1 MIWGEAGIGKS
12 TFCQKLSQDWA
23 LVVTQRKGTEV
34 DRLTEEQRRT
44 LNNIGLLFY
53 IVLRETNSDQT
64 LEQILTSQLGL
75 LEGHLE
81 MLKSYKGNVTLL
93 LDGFD
98 ELSYNK
104 GHIIEL
110 IQGKLIHNN
119 TCIITCRPHASQG
132 IILNSD
138 SEIKLK
144 GFSESQSK
152 AFIEMFARNR
162 FKKEKD
168 VNLFISKTWKEIT
181 SSIDLIEMSTNPSML
196 QLICLLSAQTGK
208 IGKDRAK
215 VFKHYTQYL
224 LIQYHTKHHEG
235 VPYSDKL
242 YKDDI
247 LKCGKLAMFGLKQ
260 NHLQLVFSKPEATE
274 VAGPMI
280 FNLGFL
286 TELPS
291 IDTDKVKV
299 QFIHKSLQE
308 YLAAFFVVNTP
319 GDEGM
324 KLLMEFSSTSQRL
337 MGSQIILSFIAAMS
351 TKMGKVIQNQ
361 IKDYISAW
369 KTNDNVDPKS
379 RTSFLIAMLKDNKKL
394 TFPLP
399 AVLDIDLQNYDSVT
413 SRIMNFIKSLFGQKS
428 TLDRFINMDGRG
440 VKKINIGVGQYNRLS
455 LLLNNSFTSLEELLI
470 SYRKTWSKDDPT
482 HISEFITK
490 NIPSLISITSCA
502 YSLFNKDLITKV
514 ILTERVHTVTLKKCQ
529 ISKENCL
536 LILQRGHHLKNLI
549 MQECGIEID
558 AEIARAVCGLPDETK
573 IDLSG
578 NKIIKMSTKLL
589 ASLIVKINTQKQ
601 IDLSGLNIDID
612 IEIAK
617 AVCDLPGETQIDLS
631 GNKIVK
637 MDKKLLISLIYKI
650 RKQKQIDL
658 GGVNIDIDSEIA
670 KAVCDLPDETQIDLS
685 GNKISR
691 LDRIILEIIV
701 TKIRKDKQTDD
712 TRFNIQVDD
721 KLVNAICDIPGDTQ
735 SDLSENKIFQINSR
749 ILMSLIYK
757 INTLKEI
764 NLSGLNIKID
774 GEVAKTVC
782 DLPDETQID
791 LSGNKIVKMDKKL
804 LISLIYKIRK
814 QKQID
819 LEGANIDIDSEI
831 AKAVCDLPGE
841 TQIDLSGNKIVK
853 MDKKLLISLI
863 YKIRKQKQIDLGGAN
878 IDIDSEIAKAV
889 CDLPDESQ
897 IDLSG
902 NKIVKMDKK
911 VLISLIYKIK
921 KQKQID
927 LGGANIDID
936 SEIAKAVCDLPDETQ
951 IDLSGNKIV
960 KMDKKLLI
968 SLIYKIKKQKQI
980 DLGGANI
987 DIDSEIAKAVC
998 DLPDETQ
1005 IDLSGNKINRLDRII
1020 LEIIVTKIRKDKQI
1034 DDTRFNIQVD
1044 DKLVNAICDIP
1055 GDTQLDLSENKIF
1068 QINSRILMSLIYKI
1082 NTLKEINLSG
1092 LNIKIDGEVAKTVCD
1107 LPDETQIDLS
1117 GNKIVK
1123 MDKKLLI
1130 SLIYKIRKQKQ
1141 IDLGGANIDID
1152 SEIAKAVCDLP
1163 GETQIDLSGNKI
1175 VKMDKK
1181 LLISLIYK
1189 IKKQKQ
1195 IDLGGANI
1203 DIDSE
1208 IAKAVCDLPDETQI
1222 DLSGNKIVKMDKKL
1236 LISLIYK
1243 IRKQKQ
1249 IDLGGANID
1258 IDSEIAKAVCDL
1270 PGETQIDLSGNKIV
1284 KMDKKLLI
1292 SLIYKIKKQK
1302 QIDLGGANIDID
1314 SEIAKAV
1321 CDLPDETQ
1329 IDLSGNKIVK
1339 MDKKLLISL
1348 IYKIKKQK
1356 QIDLG
1361 GANIDIDSEIAK
1373 AVCDLPDETQIDL
1386 SGNKINRLD
1395 RIILEIIVT
1404 KIRKDKQIDDTR
1416 FNIQVDD
1423 KLVNAICDIPGDTQL
1438 DLSEN
1443 KIFQINSRILMSL
1456 IYKINTLKEIN
1467 LSGLNIKID
1476 GKVAKTVCDLPDE
1489 TQIDLSGNKIV
1500 KMDKKLL
1507 ISLIYKIRK
1516 QKQIDLGGA
1525 NIDIDSEIA
1534 KAVCDLPDETQI
1546 DLSGNKISRLDRIIL
1561 EIIVTKIRKDK
1572 QIDDTRF
1579 NIQVDDKLVNAICD
1593 IPGDT
1598 QLDLSENKIF
1608 QINSRILMSLIY
1620 KINTLKEIN
1629 LSGLNIKIDG
1639 KVAKT
1644 VCDLPDE
1651 TQIDLSG
1658 NKIVKMDKKLLISLI
1673 YKIRKQKQ
1681 IDLGGANI
1689 DIDSEIAKAVCDL
1702 PDETQIDLSG
1712 NKISRLD
1719 RIILE
1724 IIVTKIRK
1732 DKQIDDTRFNIQVDD
1747 KLVNAICDI
1756 PGDTQL
1762 DLSENKIF
1770 QINSRILMSL
1780 IYKINTLKEI
1790 NLSGLNIKI
1799 DGEVAKTVCDLP
1811 GETQIDLSGNK
1822 ISRLD
1827 RIILGLIV
1835 TKIRKEKEI
1844 NVTRFNFQ
1852 VDSKLINAIHEIP
1865 GDRELDLSK
1874 NKIFQINPRILMTL
1888 IYKIHTMKEIDMSGL
1903 NINIDTELVKC
1914 ISQLPEDVQI
1924 DLSGNKITKMEA
1936 RLLVKVLKYM
1946 KKQEEINI
1954 YEWGITIDVDIVK
1967 ALSNM
1972 VYLKYLMLSYN
1983 TLTPSACKCLLNS
1996 VKSLPQLE
2004 EVYLGYCGI
2013 SNDDCV
2019 DLVSSLSKHCPRLE
2033 VLSLSYNHLSSG
2045 ISQVVDDVSKMNNL
2059 RRLGLSRNPCMKG
2072 WLKEEEIKNRL
2083 KISNPQLYVYTGYL

>member
-34 DRLTEEQRRT
+34 DRLIEEQRRK

-104 GHIIEL
+104 GQIIEL

-612 IEIAK
+612 
-617 AVCDLPGETQIDLS
+617 
-631 GNKIVK
+631 
-637 MDKKLLISLIYKI
+637 
-650 RKQKQIDL
+650 
-658 GGVNIDIDSEIA
+658 SEIA
-670 KAVCDLPDETQIDLS
+670 KAVCDLPDET
-685 GNKISR
+685 R
-691 LDRIILEIIV
+691 
-701 TKIRKDKQTDD
+701 
-712 TRFNIQVDD
+712 
-721 KLVNAICDIPGDTQ
+721 
-735 SDLSENKIFQINSR
+735 
-749 ILMSLIYK
+749 
-757 INTLKEI
+757 
-764 NLSGLNIKID
+764 
-774 GEVAKTVC
+774 
-782 DLPDETQID
+782 
-791 LSGNKIVKMDKKL
+791 
-804 LISLIYKIRK
+804 
-814 QKQID
+814 
-819 LEGANIDIDSEI
+819 
-831 AKAVCDLPGE
+831 
-841 TQIDLSGNKIVK
+841 
-853 MDKKLLISLI
+853 
-863 YKIRKQKQIDLGGAN
+863 
-878 IDIDSEIAKAV
+878 
-889 CDLPDESQ
+889 
-897 IDLSG
+897 
-902 NKIVKMDKK
+902 
-911 VLISLIYKIK
+911 
-921 KQKQID
+921 
-927 LGGANIDID
+927 
-936 SEIAKAVCDLPDETQ
+936 
-951 IDLSGNKIV
+951 
-960 KMDKKLLI
+960 
-968 SLIYKIKKQKQI
+968 
-980 DLGGANI
+980 
-987 DIDSEIAKAVC
+987 
-998 DLPDETQ
+998 

-1082 NTLKEINLSG
+1082 NTL
-1092 LNIKIDGEVAKTVCD
+1092 
-1107 LPDETQIDLS
+1107 Q
-1117 GNKIVK
+1117 
-1123 MDKKLLI
+1123 
-1130 SLIYKIRKQKQ
+1130 
-1141 IDLGGANIDID
+1141 
-1152 SEIAKAVCDLP
+1152 
-1163 GETQIDLSGNKI
+1163 
-1175 VKMDKK
+1175 
-1181 LLISLIYK
+1181 
-1189 IKKQKQ
+1189 
-1195 IDLGGANI
+1195 
-1203 DIDSE
+1203 
-1208 IAKAVCDLPDETQI
+1208 
-1222 DLSGNKIVKMDKKL
+1222 
-1236 LISLIYK
+1236 
-1243 IRKQKQ
+1243 
-1249 IDLGGANID
+1249 
-1258 IDSEIAKAVCDL
+1258 
-1270 PGETQIDLSGNKIV
+1270 
-1284 KMDKKLLI
+1284 
-1292 SLIYKIKKQK
+1292 
-1302 QIDLGGANIDID
+1302 
-1314 SEIAKAV
+1314 
-1321 CDLPDETQ
+1321 
-1329 IDLSGNKIVK
+1329 
-1339 MDKKLLISL
+1339 
-1348 IYKIKKQK
+1348 
-1356 QIDLG
+1356 
-1361 GANIDIDSEIAK
+1361 
-1373 AVCDLPDETQIDL
+1373 
-1386 SGNKINRLD
+1386 
-1395 RIILEIIVT
+1395 
-1404 KIRKDKQIDDTR
+1404 
-1416 FNIQVDD
+1416 
-1423 KLVNAICDIPGDTQL
+1423 
-1438 DLSEN
+1438 
-1443 KIFQINSRILMSL
+1443 
-1456 IYKINTLKEIN
+1456 EIN

-1516 QKQIDLGGA
+1516 QKQIDLSGL

-1534 KAVCDLPDETQI
+1534 KAVCDLPAETQ
-1546 DLSGNKISRLDRIIL
+1546 
-1561 EIIVTKIRKDK
+1561 V
-1572 QIDDTRF
+1572 
-1579 NIQVDDKLVNAICD
+1579 
-1593 IPGDT
+1593 
-1598 QLDLSENKIF
+1598 
-1608 QINSRILMSLIY
+1608 
-1620 KINTLKEIN
+1620 
-1629 LSGLNIKIDG
+1629 
-1639 KVAKT
+1639 
-1644 VCDLPDE
+1644 
-1651 TQIDLSG
+1651 DLSG
-1658 NKIVKMDKKLLISLI
+1658 NKIVKMEKSLLISLI

-1689 DIDSEIAKAVCDL
+1689 DIDGEIAKAVCDL
-1702 PDETQIDLSG
+1702 PDKTKIDLSG
-1712 NKISRLD
+1712 NKIVKMETV
-1719 RIILE
+1719 IL
-1724 IIVTKIRK
+1724 T
-1732 DKQIDDTRFNIQVDD
+1732 
-1747 KLVNAICDI
+1747 
-1756 PGDTQL
+1756 
-1762 DLSENKIF
+1762 
-1770 QINSRILMSL
+1770 SL
-1780 IYKINTLKEI
+1780 IYKIRTQKHIDLERINIQINTEIAKTVCDLSDETQIVLSGNTTVKIDTKILITLISKVRIETEVDLSGLYIRVGDREACVIWEIQDETQTDLYNKKIVEIDIKKFLLFIYRYKTTTKKEI
-1790 NLSGLNIKI
+1790 NLSGLNI
-1799 DGEVAKTVCDLP
+1799 
-1811 GETQIDLSGNK
+1811 
-1822 ISRLD
+1822 
-1827 RIILGLIV
+1827 
-1835 TKIRKEKEI
+1835 
-1844 NVTRFNFQ
+1844 
-1852 VDSKLINAIHEIP
+1852 
-1865 GDRELDLSK
+1865 
-1874 NKIFQINPRILMTL
+1874 
-1888 IYKIHTMKEIDMSGL
+1888 
-1903 NINIDTELVKC
+1903 NIDSELVKC
-1914 ISQLPEDVQI
+1914 ISELPEDVQI
-1924 DLSGNKITKMEA
+1924 DLSDNEIPDESLIVSIIKQSTKLKSVTMRNCGIEINKQIAEAVSELNDDTKLDLSGNEITEMEA
-1936 RLLVKVLKYM
+1936 ELLGKVLKYM
-1946 KKQEEINI
+1946 KQLEEIDIGAYFNR
-1954 YEWGITIDVDIVK
+1954 WGITIDVDIVK

-1972 VYLKYLMLSYN
+1972 VYLKSLSASYN
-1983 TLTPSACKCLLNS
+1983 TLTPSACKCLVQS
-1996 VKSLPQLE
+1996 VRSLPQLQ
-2004 EVYLGYCGI
+2004 VLYLTGCYI

-2033 VLSLSYNHLSSG
+2033 VLHLYDNHLSSG
-2045 ISQVVDDVSKMNNL
+2045 YSQVVDDVSKMNNL
-2059 RRLGLSRNPCMKG
+2059 RRLWLSGNPCMKDI
-2072 WLKEEEIKNRL
+2072 KKREEIKNRL
-2083 KISNPQLYVYTGYL
+2083 KISNPHLKVYTGY